1 MLDRSTP
8 LEPKKIL
15 YFDHKIFCKP
25 QRFFYWQIW
34 SQTMNITQKIDEM
47 IEERSLLKHPFYQA
61 WSDGKLTKESLAG
74 YSKEYFQLV
83 KEVPSFMAPIIQ
95 QAPESVVK
103 ELVENQQEE
112 SDHIK
117 PWIAFAGEL
126 GISEEE
132 LLSYS
137 GLPKTRKAVSD
148 LNELMDTFEGGAC
161 AMYAFEKEIPK
172 ISQTKLDGLAEFYGM
187 TSDEATEYF
196 KLHTEADI
204 RHAASWRNI
213 LEKSST
219 DYDKLIEIAEKSIS
233 AQNLLLD
240 SCFEEYC

>member
-1 MLDRSTP
+1 
-8 LEPKKIL
+8 
-15 YFDHKIFCKP
+15 
-25 QRFFYWQIW
+25 
-34 SQTMNITQKIDEM
+34 MNITKKIDEM

-83 KEVPSFMAPIIQ
+83 KEVPSFMAPIIDK
-95 QAPESVVK
+95 APESVVK

-137 GLPKTRKAVSD
+137 GLPKTRKAVSE

-204 RHAASWRNI
+204 RHAASWKNI

>member
-1 MLDRSTP
+1 
-8 LEPKKIL
+8 
-15 YFDHKIFCKP
+15 
-25 QRFFYWQIW
+25 
-34 SQTMNITQKIDEM
+34 MNIIKKIDEM

-95 QAPESVVK
+95 KAPESVVK
-103 ELVENQQEE
+103 ELVENKQEE

-219 DYDKLIEIAEKSIS
+219 DHDKLIEIAEKSIS

>member
-1 MLDRSTP
+1 
-8 LEPKKIL
+8 
-15 YFDHKIFCKP
+15 
-25 QRFFYWQIW
+25 
-34 SQTMNITQKIDEM
+34 MNIIQKIDEM
-47 IEERSLLKHPFYQA
+47 IEERSLLKHPFYQM
-61 WSDGKLTKESLAG
+61 WSDGKLTQESLAG

-83 KEVPSFMAPIIQ
+83 KAVPTFMTPIIEK
-95 QAPESVVK
+95 ASDAVVG

-126 GISEEE
+126 GISEDE
-132 LLSYS
+132 LISYS
-137 GLPKTRKAVSD
+137 GTTKTQKAVSD
-148 LNELMDTFEGGAC
+148 LNQLMDTFDGGAC
-161 AMYAFEKEIPK
+161 AIYAFEKEIPK

-187 TSDEATEYF
+187 TSNEATEYF

-213 LEKSST
+213 LEKSSI
-219 DYDKLIEIAEKSIS
+219 DSDKLIEIADKSIS

-240 SCFEEYC
+240 SCYEEYC

>member
-1 MLDRSTP
+1 
-8 LEPKKIL
+8 
-15 YFDHKIFCKP
+15 
-25 QRFFYWQIW
+25 
-34 SQTMNITQKIDEM
+34 MNIIKRIDEM

-61 WSDGKLTKESLAG
+61 WSDGKLTQKSLAG

-83 KEVPSFMAPIIQ
+83 KAVPSFMTPIIEK
-95 QAPESVVK
+95 APDSVVG
-103 ELVENQQEE
+103 ELIENQQEE

-117 PWIAFAGEL
+117 PWIMFAGEL
-126 GISEEE
+126 GVHEDE
-132 LLSYS
+132 LTSYA
-137 GLPKTRKAVSD
+137 GLTKTCKAVSD
-148 LNELMDTFEGGAC
+148 LNELMYTFEGGAC

-187 TSDEATEYF
+187 TSHEATEYF

-219 DYDKLIEIAEKSIS
+219 DSNNLIEIADKSIS

-240 SCFEEYC
+240 SCYEAYC

>member
-1 MLDRSTP
+1 
-8 LEPKKIL
+8 
-15 YFDHKIFCKP
+15 
-25 QRFFYWQIW
+25 
-34 SQTMNITQKIDEM
+34 M
-47 IEERSLLKHPFYQA
+47 IEERSLLKHPFYQM
-61 WSDGKLTKESLAG
+61 WSDGKLTQKSLAG

-83 KEVPSFMAPIIQ
+83 KAVPTFMTPIIDK
-95 QAPESVVK
+95 APDSVLS
-103 ELVENQQEE
+103 ELLENQQEE

-117 PWIAFAGEL
+117 PWINFAGEL
-126 GISEEE
+126 GVSEDELISYTG
-132 LLSYS
+132 LS
-137 GLPKTRKAVSD
+137 KTRQSVSD
-148 LNELMDTFEGGAC
+148 LNELMNTFDGGAC

-187 TSDEATEYF
+187 TNDNATEYF

-219 DYDKLIEIAEKSIS
+219 DSNNLIEIANKSIS

-240 SCFEEYC
+240 SCYEEYC

>member
-1 MLDRSTP
+1 MSII
-8 LEPKKIL
+8 K
-15 YFDHKIFCKP
+15 
-25 QRFFYWQIW
+25 Q
-34 SQTMNITQKIDEM
+34 IDEM
-47 IEERSLLKHPFYQA
+47 IEERSLLKHPFYQM
-61 WSDGKLTKESLAG
+61 WSDGKLTQESLAG

-83 KEVPSFMAPIIQ
+83 KAVPSFMTPIIEK
-95 QAPESVVK
+95 APDSVIS
-103 ELVENQQEE
+103 ELVANQQEE

-117 PWIAFAGEL
+117 PWISFAGEL
-126 GISEEE
+126 GISEDE
-132 LLSYS
+132 LIPYT
-137 GLPKTRKAVSD
+137 GLTKTRKAVSD
-148 LNELMDTFEGGAC
+148 LNELMITYDGGAC

-187 TSDEATEYF
+187 TSNEATEYF

-219 DYDKLIEIAEKSIS
+219 DSNNLLEIADKSIS

-240 SCFEEYC
+240 SCYEEYC